1 MSSTF
6 LLPLRR
12 ECSDKRV
19 VAAFEMLQ
27 NSAAEGDLDFVRI
40 ARSLNLSTS
49 RLRHL
54 FTTEAGIS
62 PTHYVR
68 LVRLQQ
74 ARRLM
79 LQSFLTVKEVMGHS
93 GFTDISHFVRE
104 YKRVFGE
111 TPSQTRRTQV

>member
-1 MSSTF
+1 M
-6 LLPLRR
+6 LPRR
-12 ECSDKRV
+12 QEGSDKRV

-27 NSAAEGDLDFVRI
+27 NSAAEGDLDFVQI
-40 ARSLNLSTS
+40 ARSVNLSTS

-62 PTHYVR
+62 PMHYVR

-104 YKRVFGE
+104 YKRLFGE
-111 TPSQTRRTQV
+111 TPSQTKKREA